1 MREAWHKNDEKI
13 YLIPQNLSER
23 DVENH
28 KQIAKKGTF
37 TCPYC
42 EAKLIVKS
50 GDVLGNY
57 FSHLHG
63 EGCEISKQSEAR
75 YKKYEKQKKNDTPR
89 HPQILSIMNDELE
102 VLSRVYPYLTSS
114 YGYLDTEFSMYIPDI
129 SLKINDKKYAF
140 TIITNISSSTDT
152 TIAKNINKQ
161 KQYYESLGYEPL
173 FFIERSHLGVDI
185 DGQSLVL
192 WAAEHEALTTQKADI
207 SWKQFLTNL
216 APMNEYHQILNLPN
230 KDLNVKSIMYITPAR
245 EEIAIEAFHVLEQP
259 FTTPVKAY
267 FLSKPYRLTFSKA
280 FKLAEDTLLL
290 ADMQIESENQSI
302 YSEKFKKAKSTFI
315 EQQKEL
321 ERIREEQETL
331 AKLKE
336 KERQKQAEEKRKDYQ
351 ESLNNSSYK
360 KADKVAKLELLKR
373 TYNSNN

>member
-23 DVENH
+23 EVENH

-89 HPQILSIMNDELE
+89 HPQILSLMNDELE
-102 VLSRVYPYLTSS
+102 VLSRVYPHLTSS
-114 YGYLDTEFSMYIPDI
+114 YGYLNTEFSKYIPDI
-129 SLKINDKKYAF
+129 SLKINDQKYAL
-140 TIITNISSSTDT
+140 TIITNISSSTDA
-152 TIAKNINKQ
+152 TIAKNMDKQ

-192 WAAEHEALTTQKADI
+192 WATEHEALTTQKADK
-207 SWKQFLTNL
+207 SWKCFLSNL
-216 APMNEYHQILNLPN
+216 APPINDYHQILNLPN
-230 KDLNVKSIMYITPAR
+230 TDLNVKSIMYITPAD

-259 FTTPVKAY
+259 NTTPVKAY
-267 FLSKPYRLTFSKA
+267 FLSSHINLHF
-280 FKLAEDTLLL
+280 
-290 ADMQIESENQSI
+290 
-302 YSEKFKKAKSTFI
+302 
-315 EQQKEL
+315 
-321 ERIREEQETL
+321 
-331 AKLKE
+331 LKH
-336 KERQKQAEEKRKDYQ
+336 
-351 ESLNNSSYK
+351 LN
-360 KADKVAKLELLKR
+360 
-373 TYNSNN
+373 

>member
-23 DVENH
+23 EVENH

-89 HPQILSIMNDELE
+89 HPQILSLMNDELE

-114 YGYLDTEFSMYIPDI
+114 YGYLDTEFSKYIPDI
-129 SLKINDKKYAF
+129 SLKINGQKYAL
-140 TIITNISSSTDT
+140 TIITNISSSADT
-152 TIAKNINKQ
+152 TIAKNMDKQ
-161 KQYYESLGYEPL
+161 KHYYVSLGFEPI

-185 DGQSLVL
+185 DGHSLVL
-192 WAAEHEALTTQKADI
+192 WETEHEALTTQKADI
-207 SWKQFLTNL
+207 SWKRFLTKL
-216 APMNEYHQILNLPN
+216 APMNEYHQILNFQN
-230 KDLNVKSIMYITPAR
+230 TDLNIKSIMYITPAG
-245 EEIAIEAFHVLEQP
+245 EEIAIEVFHVLEQP
-259 FTTPVKAY
+259 KTTPVKAY
-267 FLSKPYRLTFSKA
+267 FLSSPYKLTFSKA
-280 FKLAEDTLLL
+280 FKLAEDTMLL
-290 ADMQIESENQSI
+290 ADMQIENENQSKFA
-302 YSEKFKKAKSTFI
+302 EKFSQAKSAFI

-321 ERIREEQETL
+321 ERIREEQEAL

-373 TYNSNN
+373 TYSANN

>member
-1 MREAWHKNDEKI
+1 MREAWHNNDEKI

-23 DVENH
+23 EVENY

-89 HPQILSIMNDELE
+89 HPQILSLMNDELE
-102 VLSRVYPYLTSS
+102 VLSRVYPHLTSS
-114 YGYLDTEFSMYIPDI
+114 YGYLNNEFSKYIPDI
-129 SLKINDKKYAF
+129 SLKIKDQKYAL

-152 TIAKNINKQ
+152 ATAKNINKQ
-161 KQYYESLGYEPL
+161 KQYYETLGYEPL

-192 WAAEHEALTTQKADI
+192 WATENEALTTQKADI
-207 SWKQFLTNL
+207 GWKRFLTSL
-216 APMNEYHQILNLPN
+216 APKNEYHQILNLPN
-230 KDLNVKSIMYITPAR
+230 TDLNVKSIMYITPAN
-245 EEIAIEAFHVLEQP
+245 EEIAIEAFHVLQHP
-259 FTTPVKAY
+259 NTTPVKAN
-267 FLSKPYRLTFSKA
+267 FLNSPYKLTISEA
-280 FKLAEDTLLL
+280 FKLADDKLLL
-290 ADMQIESENQSI
+290 ADMQIESENQSKFA
-302 YSEKFKKAKSTFI
+302 EKFRQTKRTFI

-321 ERIREEQETL
+321 ERIREEQETV

-336 KERQKQAEEKRKDYQ
+336 KERQKQAEEKRKGYQ

-373 TYNSNN
+373 TYNANN

>member
-23 DVENH
+23 EVENH

-42 EAKLIVKS
+42 KAKLIVKS

-63 EGCEISKQSEAR
+63 EGCGISKQSEAR

-89 HPQILSIMNDELE
+89 YSQILSLMNDELE
-102 VLSRVYPYLTSS
+102 VLCRVYPYLTNS
-114 YGYLDTEFSMYIPDI
+114 YGYLDTEFSKYIPDI
-129 SLKINDKKYAF
+129 SLKINDQKYAL

-161 KQYYESLGYEPL
+161 KQYYEALGYEPL
-173 FFIERSHLGVDI
+173 FFIERSHLGVDT
-185 DGQSLVL
+185 DGHSLVL
-192 WAAEHEALTTQKADI
+192 WAAEHEALTTQKSDI
-207 SWKQFLTNL
+207 SWKRYLSNL
-216 APMNEYHQILNLPN
+216 APMDEYHQILNLPN
-230 KDLNVKSIMYITPAR
+230 TNLNVKSIMYITPAG

-259 FTTPVKAY
+259 NSIPVKAY
-267 FLSKPYRLTFSKA
+267 FLSSPYKLTFSKA

-290 ADMQIESENQSI
+290 ADMQIEYENQSK
-302 YSEKFKKAKSTFI
+302 YAEKFKQAKSTFI

-336 KERQKQAEEKRKDYQ
+336 MQRLKQTEEKRKYYQ
-351 ESLNNSSYK
+351 ESLKNSSYK
-360 KADKVAKLELLKR
+360 TADKIAKLELLKR
-373 TYNSNN
+373 TYNANN